1 MTNSPF
7 LFLIWAMLAINH
19 VTLAT
24 AITFGASLYFER
36 PFFLPFISFVV
47 FAALL
52 PDIDHPGSE
61 ISRTFPFVNKLLP
74 HRGVSHS
81 IVGSAVFAGILYFLL
96 GQSTIL
102 SLVLII
108 AALIGVRYLHKLLD
122 KRVGQLRNFS
132 NGFFSNKQV
141 KMMISLMTGILNIFL
156 IILVFLIW
164 KEQFRLEILTLLVVG
179 YVAHIVGDFVTK
191 DGVPIFWPFFGK
203 IGLKLFRT
211 GSNVEVFIGF
221 CLLVANSYL
230 IYLFWQ
236 KFNLSSQD
244 YWLYYLNLPVKVSP

>member
-1 MTNSPF
+1 
-7 LFLIWAMLAINH
+7 MLAINH

-24 AITFGASLYFER
+24 SITFGLSLYYNQ

-81 IVGSAVFAGILYFLL
+81 ILGTAVFAGFLYFLL
-96 GQSTIL
+96 GQNTIL

-108 AALIGVRYLHKLLD
+108 AALIGVKYLHKLLD

-132 NGFFSNKQV
+132 GGFFSNKQV
-141 KMMISLMTGILNIFL
+141 KLMISLMTGVLNIFL
-156 IILVFLIW
+156 VILVFLIW
-164 KEQFRLEILTLLVVG
+164 SDRFRLEILALLVLG
-179 YVAHIVGDFVTK
+179 YAFHIVGDFVTK
-191 DGVPIFWPFFGK
+191 DGVPIFWPLFGK
-203 IGLKLFRT
+203 IGLKAFRT

-221 CLLVANSYL
+221 CLLVANCYL
-230 IYLFWQ
+230 IGSFWQ
-236 KFNLSSQD
+236 RFGLSSQE
-244 YWLYYLNLPVKVSP
+244 YWLNYLTIKDFPKI

>member
-1 MTNSPF
+1 
-7 LFLIWAMLAINH
+7 MLAINH

-141 KMMISLMTGILNIFL
+141 
-156 IILVFLIW
+156 LIW